1 MDETID
7 NRVAR
12 LEFRMDAQD
21 EKIEDIE
28 DAQETFGESL
38 TAIKDTLLQIK
49 VKKDPPREPI
59 TGTLRGSFCGLV
71 VDECCSAGSRA
82 ELQGRVALELLDPWG
97 QRIRRQALVVG
108 VRAVHGARP
117 VSVAPVEVRGAAACQ
132 GGEG

>member
-49 VKKDPPREPI
+49 WALYGGGVMFAVNVLGLKEVI
-59 TGTLRGSFCGLV
+59 TKLV
-71 VDECCSAGSRA
+71 
-82 ELQGRVALELLDPWG
+82 L
-97 QRIRRQALVVG
+97 
-108 VRAVHGARP
+108 H
-117 VSVAPVEVRGAAACQ
+117 
-132 GGEG
+132 

>member
-49 VKKDPPREPI
+49 WALY
-59 TGTLRGSFCGLV
+59 GGGLMFAVNVLGLKEV
-71 VDECCSAGSRA
+71 VTK
-82 ELQGRVALELLDPWG
+82 
-97 QRIRRQALVVG
+97 LVL
-108 VRAVHGARP
+108 H
-117 VSVAPVEVRGAAACQ
+117 
-132 GGEG
+132 

>member
-38 TAIKDTLLQIK
+38 TAIKETLLQIK
-49 VKKDPPREPI
+49 WALYGGGLMFAVNVLGLKEVI
-59 TGTLRGSFCGLV
+59 TKLIL
-71 VDECCSAGSRA
+71 
-82 ELQGRVALELLDPWG
+82 
-97 QRIRRQALVVG
+97 
-108 VRAVHGARP
+108 H
-117 VSVAPVEVRGAAACQ
+117 
-132 GGEG
+132 